1 MQPYET
7 RINALEYANH
17 IIRTIIKTIYV
28 NDKNTLHMMHI
39 ILEILLHKIF
49 QDAADKQ
56 NCVWIKDIKAKNATY
71 KNISVVKLLK

>member
-7 RINALEYANH
+7 RLNALEYANH
-17 IIRTIIKTIYV
+17 IIRTIIKTISV

-39 ILEILLHKIF
+39 RNIVIQDF
-49 QDAADKQ
+49 SDAADKQ